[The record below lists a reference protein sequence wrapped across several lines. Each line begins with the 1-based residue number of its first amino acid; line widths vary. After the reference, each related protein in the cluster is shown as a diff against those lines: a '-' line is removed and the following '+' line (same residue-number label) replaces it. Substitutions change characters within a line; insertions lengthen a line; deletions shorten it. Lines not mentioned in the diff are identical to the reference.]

1 MMIVPVADMPPSK
14 GSMIGI
20 RLLAGRLLLG
30 GALLLSLGA
39 AARAADEIHGDAT
52 VISGNEIQVG
62 KRIVRLFGIVAPGL
76 QDTCDINEAKM
87 KCGIVAWA
95 ELIKLA
101 DGQEVSCDAEEL
113 PAGVAPPKSDM
124 PFVFGT
130 CYIGETDLNEAM
142 VRSGWARAVLPQTDR
157 YEVDESDAKDSRR
170 GLWSNQV
177 KSGGRARRRRKSV
190 KFR

>member
-1 MMIVPVADMPPSK
+1 MIVPVADMPPSK
-14 GSMIGI
+14 GSMFGI

-87 KCGIVAWA
+87 KCGPSATPYRPAIFFAGRTNCKTITRPINT
-95 ELIKLA
+95 IK
-101 DGQEVSCDAEEL
+101 
-113 PAGVAPPKSDM
+113 
-124 PFVFGT
+124 T
-130 CYIGETDLNEAM
+130 REAIFFM
-142 VRSGWARAVLPQTDR
+142 CMITNPR
-157 YEVDESDAKDSRR
+157 E
-170 GLWSNQV
+170 
-177 KSGGRARRRRKSV
+177 
-190 KFR
+190 